1 MVQQPP
7 DLSNQLQPPAAP
19 HSSGYVVGVDIGG
32 TNLRLALADIA
43 GAVVARWS
51 APIAGAHDPNAV
63 VAQISEG
70 IQHLCVYAGIPRQAI
85 RSLAAGA
92 PGITDV
98 DRGVVIATSYLMGWR
113 NVPLRAMLEAA
124 LELPIAIDNDVNLA
138 AIGEGN
144 TGAAQGV
151 HDFVFLSIGT
161 GIGAGIVLNGR
172 SYRGHGWTAGEI
184 GYMLVPGVSEEP
196 VERGRPGS
204 LEETAGGAGIEARWE
219 TISGHG
225 ASLPIGRLTATQIFD
240 RALERDPLAQ
250 KVLDNAARTIAYAVY
265 NISLIMNCPLF
276 VLGGGVGVHPALR
289 DAVRV
294 VLEERSIRVQPRLLV
309 STLGTEA
316 QIAGAICLALE
327 TAKLKPETA
336 AP

>member
-7 DLSNQLQPPAAP
+7 DLSNQLQPPTAP
-19 HSSGYVVGVDIGG
+19 HNSGYVVGVDIGG
-32 TNLRLALADIA
+32 TNLRLALADTA
-43 GAVVARWS
+43 GTVVARWNV
-51 APIAGAHDPNAV
+51 PLAGAHDPDAV

-70 IQHLCVYAGIPRQAI
+70 IQHLCTHAGIPRQAI

-92 PGITDV
+92 SGITDV

-124 LELPIAIDNDVNLA
+124 LEIPIAIDNDVNLA

-144 TGAAQGV
+144 TGAAQGAR
-151 HDFVFLSIGT
+151 DFVFLAIGT

-184 GYMLVPGVSEEP
+184 GYMLVPGVSERP

-204 LEETAGGAGIEARWE
+204 LEETAGGAGIEARWD
-219 TISGHG
+219 T
-225 ASLPIGRLTATQIFD
+225 LPNRRAPPPLGRLTATQIFD
-240 RALERDPLAQ
+240 RALEHDPMAQ
-250 KVLDNAARTIAYAVY
+250 KVLDNAARTIAYAIY
-265 NISLIMNCPLF
+265 NISLILNCPLF
-276 VLGGGVGVHPALR
+276 VLGGGVGIHPALR
-289 DAVRV
+289 DAVQV

-327 TAKLKPETA
+327 TANLKLETLA
-336 AP
+336 R

>member
-1 MVQQPP
+1 MTLQPP
-7 DLSNQLQPPAAP
+7 DVSNQLSPPIER
-19 HSSGYVVGVDIGG
+19 HNSGYVVGVDIGG
-32 TNLRLALADIA
+32 TNLRLALADLDGTIL
-43 GAVVARWS
+43 ARWNV
-51 APIAGAHDPNAV
+51 PTAGAHNPDAV
-63 VAQISEG
+63 VGQISAG
-70 IQHLCVYAGIPRQAI
+70 IQQLCSHVGIPRQAI
-85 RSLAAGA
+85 HALAAGA

-124 LELPIAIDNDVNLA
+124 LEIPVAIDNDVNLA

-144 TGAAQGV
+144 TGAAQGAR
-151 HDFVFLSIGT
+151 DFVFLAIGT

-196 VERGRPGS
+196 IERGRPGS
-204 LEETAGGAGIEARWE
+204 LEEAAGGAGIEAHWE
-219 TISGHG
+219 AILGHT
-225 ASLPIGRLTATQIFD
+225 ATTPTVRLTATQIFD
-240 RALERDPLAQ
+240 RALAHDPMALQ
-250 KVLDNAARTIAYAVY
+250 VLDNASRTIAYAVY
-265 NISLIMNCPLF
+265 NISLILNCPLF
-276 VLGGGVGVHPALR
+276 VLGGGVGIHPALR
-289 DAVRV
+289 DAVRA

-327 TAKLKPETA
+327 IANVKR
-336 AP
+336 